1 MIVDTDQ
8 IFSIRIKGIDVLT
21 LLKSKN
27 FLYPCP
33 VPSGI
38 DVDFKLK
45 HFAIITYAI
54 DAKRFVGLFPSRFQL
69 DSVIINSEQK
79 VLSSEVAFMDVD
91 FTSAA
96 YPFPVFTMWQTN
108 YRI

>member
-1 MIVDTDQ
+1 M
-8 IFSIRIKGIDVLT
+8 LT
-21 LLKSKN
+21 LLKFKN

-54 DAKRFVGLFPSRFQL
+54 DAKRFVGLFPSRF
-69 DSVIINSEQK
+69 
-79 VLSSEVAFMDVD
+79 
-91 FTSAA
+91 
-96 YPFPVFTMWQTN
+96 
-108 YRI
+108 